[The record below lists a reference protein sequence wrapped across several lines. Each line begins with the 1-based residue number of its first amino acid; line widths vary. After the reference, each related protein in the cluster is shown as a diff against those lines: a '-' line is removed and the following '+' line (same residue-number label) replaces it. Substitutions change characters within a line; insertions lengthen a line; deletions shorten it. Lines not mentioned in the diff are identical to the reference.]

1 MKTFITRLLLIGI
14 CVTLGACA
22 SVFDGPPVPYGPV
35 TLNGK
40 TVMVKKLGVDCMCP
54 AIPATDSPFK
64 GAVLPPRAGC
74 NDGAII
80 CVPESIYVYN
90 HEALEVS
97 TGVRHSDTPSR
108 VTGCY
113 EIKSAGGEYKKGDQL
128 CLGAFGDY
136 RIAGRMNDAAPA
148 VAAPD
153 APVPATPASAASAA
167 TAPAAETAAPAAAVR
182 TSTEVPGN
190 LALRLSTDCQ
200 CVISTSVARRDVA
213 GKNG

>member
-1 MKTFITRLLLIGI
+1 MKSAITRLVLIGLCI
-14 CVTLGACA
+14 TLGACA
-22 SVFDGPPVPYGPV
+22 SVSSIFDGPPVPYGQV

-40 TVMVKKLGVDCMCP
+40 TVMVKKLGVDCVCP

-74 NDGAII
+74 NDGETI
-80 CVPESIYVYN
+80 CTPESIYVYN

-113 EIKSAGGEYKKGDQL
+113 EIKAAGGEYQKGDQL

-136 RIAGRMNDAAPA
+136 RIAGRMNDTAPA
-148 VAAPD
+148 VAAPAAPAPE
-153 APVPATPASAASAA
+153 APVSSTPAPEAD
-167 TAPAAETAAPAAAVR
+167 APAAVGQV
-182 TSTEVPGN
+182 STEVPGK

-200 CVISTSVARRDVA
+200 CAISTSVARRDVA
-213 GKNG
+213 AKNS